1 MERSGSQAGGGL
13 VTGWQSGGH
22 GLDGGWVVRQAGGSG
37 AGRAIVQVGARRG
50 SSSRAGG
57 GPVAGELEKG
67 KWDY

>member
-1 MERSGSQAGGGL
+1 MLVGL
-13 VTGWQSGGH
+13 GE
-22 GLDGGWVVRQAGGSG
+22 DRVVRQAGGSG